1 MEYQYPIDQDW
12 STEEIIDVINYFQQL
27 EHAYGKGVDREEFL
41 AAYRRFK
48 EIVPGK
54 AQERKICD
62 EFEEVSGYSSY
73 RTVKAV
79 KEADSESKIKMN
91 EFPRKK

>member
-41 AAYRRFK
+41 SAYRRFK

-54 AQERKICD
+54 AQERNICD
-62 EFEEVSGYSSY
+62 EFEELSGYSSY
-73 RTVKAV
+73 KTVKAV
-79 KEADSESKIKMN
+79 KEADSNGKIKMSG
-91 EFPRKK
+91 FLRTK

>member
-12 STEEIIDVINYFQQL
+12 STEEIIDAIKYFEYVEL
-27 EHAYGKGVDREEFL
+27 AYEKGVERDKFMEI
-41 AAYRRFK
+41 YRRFK

-54 AQERKICD
+54 SQEKKICD
-62 EFEEVSGYSSY
+62 EFEEISGYSSY

-79 KEADSESKIKMN
+79 KESESGEVIKM
-91 EFPRKK
+91 K